1 MAWVCLI
8 LCLQAPIHSAAQDS
22 APLPRINRALQ
33 RWLQLIDGDL
43 PFAILDLESQAL
55 RLHHGSALLRAGVVE
70 SASLDPWPPS
80 DLVLEAKLRS
90 YRRLSPHRGPAAG
103 PFDWEQYLAEEA
115 TENSALLFSH
125 SLLMYST
132 EIWEPVRSPSI
143 RVSPEDLI
151 AFYGALQ
158 EGAPLV
164 LLPFGWSSVTEKGQ

>member
-1 MAWVCLI
+1 MPGIPKLG
-8 LCLQAPIHSAAQDS
+8 
-22 APLPRINRALQ
+22 LPARVLA
-33 RWLQLIDGDL
+33 
-43 PFAILDLESQAL
+43 
-55 RLHHGSALLRAGVVE
+55 RLAR
-70 SASLDPWPPS
+70 
-80 DLVLEAKLRS
+80 
-90 YRRLSPHRGPAAG
+90 
-103 PFDWEQYLAEEA
+103 LAEEA